1 MPHPDTIL
9 SKIVKVLRWTARAL
23 SALIA
28 AFLFLLAVGEGLN
41 PATLTIEE
49 SVMMLG
55 FLASWLGFIVG
66 WKLEGVGG
74 ILIIGGLLWHCL
86 FEFLFRGT
94 MYLGF
99 WVVVPALPGILF
111 LFCWW
116 ATRHIRLSVAE
127 PASPAPPPDH

>member
-1 MPHPDTIL
+1 MANPGMFL
-9 SKIVKVLRWTARAL
+9 SRVVKVLRWIARGL

-41 PATLTIEE
+41 PATLTLEE
-49 SVMMLG
+49 AVMMLG

-94 MYLGF
+94 MFLGI

-111 LFCWW
+111 LLCWW
-116 ATRHIRLSVAE
+116 GMRRLRRSAVE
-127 PASPAPPPDH
+127 PVTPAPP